1 MLRIDGLT
9 YRIAG
14 RTILDGA
21 SAMIPDG
28 HRVGLVGHNGAGK
41 STLFRL
47 ILGEAHADD
56 GEAVIDRGAKI
67 GTVAQ
72 EAPGADETPI
82 DVVLAGDKERAQL
95 MAAADT
101 ETDPHRLADIHERL
115 AAIGAHS
122 GPARAQRILAGLGF
136 DPEAQGRPMRSFS
149 GGWRM
154 RVALAAVLFAE
165 PDLLL
170 LDEPTNYLDLEGT
183 LWLEDFLARYPR
195 TLIVISHDRDLL
207 NHSVNGILH
216 LDQGKLTYYTGGFD
230 RFIRSRAEK
239 IALLEAQRQRQD
251 AAKKHLQSFVDRF
264 RFKASKAKQ
273 AQARLKMIEKME
285 PLPELPGETRVE
297 FRFPCK
303 DELAS
308 PIITL
313 SGAAVAYENRPP
325 VLRGLNLRID
335 PDDRIALLGSNG
347 NGKSTFAKLIAGRLP
362 VAAGELFRA
371 PKLRPGFFAQ
381 HQQDEFTLTETPIQH
396 MQALLPKAGPTE
408 VRSRLGAFGFG
419 QALAETPVGQLSGGE
434 KARLL
439 FAMMAVD
446 APNMIILDEP
456 TNHLDI
462 QAREA
467 LVEAVNDYPGA
478 VILISHDRHLIEA
491 CADRLWLVA
500 GGTVK
505 AFDGDMEDYRRQV
518 LAGAFEDGPVK
529 SGQDQTSGSD
539 RKEARREAAK
549 AREARAPL
557 VKKIKTI
564 EAQLEKLTREMAA
577 IDTALADPKVYND
590 APRLADLGKKRADL
604 QRAQE
609 TAEMDWLAAQ
619 EELEAAEAAG

>member
-28 HRVGLVGHNGAGK
+28 HRIGLVGHNGAGK
-41 STLFRL
+41 STLLRL
-47 ILGEAHADD
+47 ILGQIHADD
-56 GEAVIDRGAKI
+56 GTISLDRGARI

-72 EAPGADETPI
+72 EAPGGDETPT
-82 DVVLAGDKERAQL
+82 DVVLAGDQERARL
-95 MAAADT
+95 MAEAET
-101 ETDPHRLADIHERL
+101 ETDGHRLAEIHERL
-115 AAIGAHS
+115 AAIGAHA

-154 RVALAAVLFAE
+154 RVALAAVLFSE

-195 TLIVISHDRDLL
+195 TLIIVSHDRDLL
-207 NHSVNGILH
+207 NKAVGAILH
-216 LDQGKLTYYTGGFD
+216 LDHGKMTLYSGGFD
-230 RFIRSRAEK
+230 RFVKTRAEQL
-239 IALLEAQRQRQD
+239 ANLEAQRGKQE
-251 AAKKHLQSFVDRF
+251 AARKHLQSFVDRF

-303 DELAS
+303 DELA
-308 PIITL
+308 PPVVTIDN
-313 SGAAVAYENRPP
+313 AAVAYEGRPP

-347 NGKSTFAKLIAGRLP
+347 NGKSTLAKLIAGRLTP
-362 VAAGELFRA
+362 VSGEMHRA

-381 HQQDEFTLTETPIQH
+381 HQQDEFRLNETPVQH
-396 MQALLPKAGPTE
+396 MQALLPKASPTE
-408 VRSRLGAFGFG
+408 VRGRLGAFGFG
-419 QALAETPVGQLSGGE
+419 ATLADNEVGRLSGGE

-467 LVEAVNDYPGA
+467 LVEAVNDYAGA

-491 CADRLWLVA
+491 CADRLWLVS

-505 AFDGDMEDYRRQV
+505 AFDGDMEDYRRLV

-529 SGQDQTSGSD
+529 LAGDAGAGD
-539 RKEARREAAK
+539 RKEARREAAR

-557 VKKIKTI
+557 MKKIKAAESRIEKLGVELASI
-564 EAQLEKLTREMAA
+564 EADM
-577 IDTALADPKVYND
+577 ADPKTYNN
-590 APRLADLGKKRADL
+590 AGRMTDLGKKRGEL
-604 QRAQE
+604 LKAQE
-609 TAEMDWLAAQ
+609 TAENEWLALH
-619 EELEAAEAAG
+619 EELEAMDAAG

>member
-21 SAMIPDG
+21 GAMIPDG
-28 HRVGLVGHNGAGK
+28 HRVGLIGHNGAGK

-56 GEAVIDRGAKI
+56 GTVAIDRGARI

-82 DVVLAGDKERAQL
+82 DVVLAGDKERARL
-95 MAAADT
+95 VAAAET
-101 ETDPHRLADIHERL
+101 ETDPILLAEIHERL
-115 AAIGAHS
+115 TAIGAHS

-136 DPEAQGRPMRSFS
+136 DPEAQARPMRSFS

-216 LDQGKLTYYTGGFD
+216 LDQGKLTFYTGGFD
-230 RFIRSRAEK
+230 RFMRARAEK
-239 IALLEAQRQRQD
+239 IALLEAQRNKQD
-251 AAKKHLQSFVDRF
+251 AARKHLQSFVDRF

-303 DELAS
+303 DELAP
-308 PIITL
+308 PIVTL
-313 SGAAVAYENRPP
+313 AAASIAYENRPP

-347 NGKSTFAKLIAGRLP
+347 NGKSTFAKAIAGRLP

-381 HQQDEFTLTETPIQH
+381 HQQDEFILGETPIQH

-419 QALAETPVGQLSGGE
+419 AALAETPVGQLSGGE

-467 LVEAVNDYPGA
+467 LIQAVNEHPGA

-505 AFDGDMEDYRRQV
+505 PFDGDMEDYRRQV
-518 LAGAFEDGPVK
+518 LAGAFDDGPVK
-529 SGQDQTSGSD
+529 PAADQPAGGD

-564 EAQLEKLTREMAA
+564 ETQLEKLARDLAA
-577 IDTALADPKVYND
+577 VDASLADPKIYND

-604 QRAQE
+604 LKAQE
-609 TAEMDWLAAQ
+609 SAEMDWLSAQ
-619 EELEAAEAAG
+619 EELETAESA

>member
-14 RTILDGA
+14 RTILDRA
-21 SAMIPDG
+21 SAQVPDG
-28 HRVGLVGHNGAGK
+28 HRIGLVGHNGAGK
-41 STLFRL
+41 STLLRL
-47 ILGEAHADD
+47 ILGQIHADD
-56 GEAVIDRGAKI
+56 GEIALDRGARI

-72 EAPGADETPI
+72 EAPGGDETPVA
-82 DVVLAGDKERAQL
+82 VVLDGDKERARL
-95 MAAADT
+95 MLAAET
-101 ETDPHRLADIHERL
+101 ETDGTTLAEIHERL
-115 AAIGAHS
+115 NAIGAHA
-122 GPARAQRILAGLGF
+122 GPARARRILSGLGF
-136 DPEAQGRPMRSFS
+136 DEAAQDRPMRSFS

-195 TLIVISHDRDLL
+195 TLIVVSHDRDLL
-207 NHSVNGILH
+207 NKAVGHILH
-216 LDQGKLTYYTGGFD
+216 LDQGKLTLYAGGFD
-230 RFIRSRAEK
+230 RFMRTRAEK
-239 IALLEAQRQRQD
+239 LANLEAQRQKQD

-273 AQARLKMIEKME
+273 AQARIKMIEKME
-285 PLPELPGETRVE
+285 PLPELPGESRVE

-303 DELAS
+303 DELS
-308 PIITL
+308 PPIVTL
-313 SGAAVAYENRPP
+313 DGVSVAYENRPP
-325 VLRGLNLRID
+325 VLRNLSLRID

-347 NGKSTFAKLIAGRLP
+347 NGKSTFAKLVAGRLSP
-362 VAAGELFRA
+362 AGGDFFRA

-381 HQQDEFTLTETPIQH
+381 HQQDEFTLTETPVQH
-396 MQALLPKAGPTE
+396 MQAMLPKASPTE
-408 VRSRLGAFGFG
+408 VRGRLGAFGFG
-419 QALAETPVGQLSGGE
+419 ASLADTPVGQLSGGE

-439 FAMMAVD
+439 FAMMAID

-491 CADRLWLVA
+491 CADRLWLVS

-529 SGQDQTSGSD
+529 TTADTPAAD
-539 RKEARREAAK
+539 RKEQRREAAR

-557 VKKIKTI
+557 TRKIKAAET
-564 EAQLEKLTREMAA
+564 LMEKLAKDLAKVEAA
-577 IDTALADPKVYND
+577 MADPKVYGD
-590 APRLADLGKKRADL
+590 AGAMVEAGKKRAEIL
-604 QRAQE
+604 NAQE
-609 TAEMDWLAAQ
+609 TAEMDWLTLN
-619 EELEAAEAAG
+619 EELEAMEAAD

>member
-9 YRIAG
+9 FRIAG

-21 SAMIPDG
+21 SATVPDG
-28 HRVGLVGHNGAGK
+28 HRVGLIGHNGAGK
-41 STLFRL
+41 STLLRL
-47 ILGEAHADD
+47 ILGQYHPDE
-56 GEAVIDRGAKI
+56 GEIVIERRAKI

-72 EAPGADETPI
+72 EAPGGDETPL
-82 DVVLAGDKERAQL
+82 DVVLAGDAERAEL
-95 MAAADT
+95 LKAAET
-101 ETDPHRLADIHERL
+101 EQDGHRLAEIHERL
-115 AAIGAHS
+115 ATIGAHA

-136 DPEAQGRPMRSFS
+136 DEAAQGRPMRSFS

-195 TLIVISHDRDLL
+195 TLIIVSHDRDLL
-207 NHSVNGILH
+207 NKAVGHILH
-216 LDQGKLTYYTGGFD
+216 LEQGKLTLYAGGFD
-230 RFIRSRAEK
+230 RFVKTRAEK
-239 IALLEAQRQRQD
+239 IANLEAQRQKQD
-251 AAKKHLQSFVDRF
+251 AARKHLQSFVDRF
-264 RFKASKAKQ
+264 RYKATKAKQ

-285 PLPELPGETRVE
+285 PLPELPGEQRID
-297 FRFPCK
+297 FSFPCK
-303 DELAS
+303 DELA
-308 PIITL
+308 PPVVTL
-313 SGAAVAYENRPP
+313 EGAAVGYEGRPP
-325 VLRGLNLRID
+325 VLRNLNLRID

-347 NGKSTFAKLIAGRLP
+347 NGKSTFAKLIAGRLAP
-362 VAAGELFRA
+362 AAGEVRRA

-381 HQQDEFTLTETPIQH
+381 HQQDEFHLDETPINH
-396 MQALLPKAGPTE
+396 MAALLPKASPTE

-419 QALAETPVGQLSGGE
+419 ATLAETPVGRLSGGE

-439 FAMMAVD
+439 FALMAVD

-467 LVEAVNDYPGA
+467 LVAAVNDYAGA

-505 AFDGDMEDYRRQV
+505 PFEGDMEDYRRQV
-518 LAGAFEDGPVK
+518 LAGAFDEGPVK
-529 SGQDQTSGSD
+529 SAAAPSAD
-539 RKEARREAAK
+539 RKDQRREAARQ
-549 AREARAPL
+549 REALAPL
-557 VKKIKTI
+557 VKRVKAI
-564 EAQLEKLTREMAA
+564 ETQMEKLAKDLAKTEA
-577 IDTALADPKVYND
+577 ALADPKNFAD
-590 APRLADLGKKRADL
+590 PARLADLGKQRADL
-604 QRAQE
+604 LKAQE
-609 TAEMDWLAAQ
+609 AAENDWLEAQ
-619 EELEAAEAAG
+619 EALEAAS

>member
-41 STLFRL
+41 STLLRL
-47 ILGEAHADD
+47 ILGQAHPDD
-56 GEAVIDRGAKI
+56 GTIQLDRGARL

-72 EAPGADETPI
+72 EAPGGDETPTE
-82 DVVLAGDKERAQL
+82 VVLAGDQERARL
-95 MAAADT
+95 MAEAET
-101 ETDPHRLADIHERL
+101 ETDGHRLAEIHERL

-136 DPEAQGRPMRSFS
+136 DPEAQSRPMRSFS

-154 RVALAAVLFAE
+154 RVALAAVLFSE

-195 TLIVISHDRDLL
+195 TLIIVSHDRDLL
-207 NHSVNGILH
+207 NKAVGSILH
-216 LDQGKLTYYTGGFD
+216 LEQGKMTLYTGGFD
-230 RFIRSRAEK
+230 RFVKTRAEH
-239 IALLEAQRQRQD
+239 IANLEAQRGKQD
-251 AAKKHLQSFVDRF
+251 AARKHLQSFVDRF
-264 RFKASKAKQ
+264 RYKASKAKQ
-273 AQARLKMIEKME
+273 AQARIKMIEKME

-303 DELAS
+303 DELA
-308 PIITL
+308 PPVVTIEN
-313 SGAAVAYENRPP
+313 AAVAYEGRPP
-325 VLRGLNLRID
+325 VLRNLNLRID

-347 NGKSTFAKLIAGRLP
+347 NGKSTLAKLIAGRLTP
-362 VAAGELFRA
+362 VSGEMHRA

-381 HQQDEFTLTETPIQH
+381 HQQDEFRLNETPVQH
-396 MQALLPKAGPTE
+396 MQALLPKASPTE
-408 VRSRLGAFGFG
+408 VRGRLGAFGFG
-419 QALAETPVGQLSGGE
+419 ATLADNAVGRLSGGE

-467 LVEAVNDYPGA
+467 LVEAVNDYAGA

-491 CADRLWLVA
+491 CADRLWLVS

-505 AFDGDMEDYRRQV
+505 TFDGDMEDYRRLV

-529 SGQDQTSGSD
+529 SGVDGSASD
-539 RKEARREAAK
+539 RKEARREAAR

-557 VKKIKTI
+557 MKKIKSA
-564 EAQLEKLTREMAA
+564 EAKIEKLTAELAVIEADM
-577 IDTALADPKVYND
+577 ADPKTYNN
-590 APRLADLGKKRADL
+590 AGRMTDLGKKRGEIL
-604 QRAQE
+604 RAQE
-609 TAEMDWLAAQ
+609 TVENDWLALQ
-619 EELEAAEAAG
+619 EELEAMDAAG